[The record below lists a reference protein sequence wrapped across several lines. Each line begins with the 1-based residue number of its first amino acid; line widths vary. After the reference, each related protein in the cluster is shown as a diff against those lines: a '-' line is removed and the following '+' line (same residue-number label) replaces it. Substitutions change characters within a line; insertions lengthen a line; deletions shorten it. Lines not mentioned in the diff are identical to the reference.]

1 MAQSISVYTPLAYV
15 FVVVTAL
22 IIFSSVHRRRK
33 IASLYSTEPIFNTN
47 FARDNYFALK
57 DLPKSPPEKILKAA
71 LLRWASEDVR
81 KLLKLKTSK
90 EILSTLHQRGSVGD
104 NTWTKFLTQEKQVEV
119 ELNTIAQEA
128 NELKPEW
135 ANTLFQTAQ
144 EIALNQGLRKRLVET
159 QKLKEDYQEQFDKVQ
174 KRTLEEL
181 TK

>member
-1 MAQSISVYTPLAYV
+1 M
-15 FVVVTAL
+15 
-22 IIFSSVHRRRK
+22 
-33 IASLYSTEPIFNTN
+33 
-47 FARDNYFALK
+47 
-57 DLPKSPPEKILKAA
+57 
-71 LLRWASEDVR
+71 
-81 KLLKLKTSK
+81 
-90 EILSTLHQRGSVGD
+90 HQRVSVGD